1 MFPAERQFTAND
13 LLLIGSQATLDGLIA
28 GFRDRRSVQPRIYT
42 SYAMPSESIL
52 ALIDVVFVYEVEE
65 HQRFQQLKHCCEYQR
80 RHGGIE
86 IVFGFSYNLD
96 PRLAKLV
103 RAAGA
108 EFAPLGKAGSGHSLR
123 EEGFRH
129 AA

>member
-1 MFPAERQFTAND
+1 MPNEI
-13 LLLIGSQATLDGLIA
+13 LLIGSESYVESQIA
-28 GFRDRRSVQPRIYT
+28 GFRDRRSVQPIPHT

-52 ALIDVVFVYEVEE
+52 ALLDVVFVYEVEE

-86 IVFGFSYNLD
+86 IVFGFSCNLD
-96 PRLAKLV
+96 PRLAKLI

-108 EFAPLGKAGSGHSLR
+108 EFAPLGEAGLSQPLR
-123 EEGFRH
+123 EKEFRH